1 MNKKLHF
8 LSGLPR
14 SGSTVLAAILNQN
27 PQTHV
32 STTSGLTEALGSLV
46 NAWDG
51 GILGGTDPNRERLV
65 QTMRGTIDAFYET
78 TDKPVVVDKSRG
90 WPAPAIINTM
100 SKVIGNKPK
109 IIATVRSVPDCM
121 ASFTRVAKPDN
132 LDEFMQTSPL
142 TDHLKESYM
151 NLQQGLE
158 AAPECFLI
166 VEYDDLIE
174 NPKKELERVHE
185 FIGLKPFAYDFN
197 NIDGES
203 VKENDENI
211 HGVAGLHDIKPK
223 LEKQVREDPKI
234 TLGAYY
240 NDYCQPE
247 FWLETPRTVREEHD
261 LDRQLEV
268 GKRGDFVEG
277 RRLMEKLA
285 LEEPNNLR
293 ATYNS
298 GWYLHNE
305 GKILESYKA
314 MDEGRKIGVFGN
326 TPPAVPTT
334 QWDGESKGVVLL
346 NLEGGLGDQI
356 HQIRYAKNIADR
368 GCTVIVACSGQL
380 VQLFTEVAGVTAVVQ
395 HEATFGVYHDYWVA
409 GMSAIVPL
417 GLELNDL
424 SGKPYIYKDSF
435 TSGSFCKKGVERA
448 AKKRIGLR
456 WQAGI
461 QFEHEHNKTFPYE
474 LMFEAVKGIDAEFIS
489 LQRDEGAE
497 ARPSW
502 VKEVPLDNWGDT
514 KAAINSCDLVIS
526 ACTSVSHL
534 SAAMGIETW
543 VITPVLPYFLYSMM
557 QGNKTPYYNDMKLF
571 RQEEFGKWEAPF
583 EKIKNKLQFE
593 QEKITFDVA
602 PEAVLYCI

>member
-1 MNKKLHF
+1 MNKTLHF

-27 PQTHV
+27 PETHV
-32 STTSGLTEALGSLV
+32 STTSGLTGALGSLV
-46 NAWDG
+46 SAWKG
-51 GILGGTDPNRERLV
+51 GILGGTDPDKERLV

-78 TDKPVVVDKSRG
+78 TNKPVVIDKSRG
-90 WPAPAIINTM
+90 WPTPNIMQTM
-100 SKVIGNKPK
+100 ARVIGDKPK

-121 ASFTRVAKPDN
+121 ASFVRVAKPEN

-142 TDHLKESYM
+142 TAHLKESYIH
-151 NLQQGLE
+151 LEQGIA
-158 AAPECFLI
+158 AAPECFLV
-166 VEYDDLIE
+166 VEYDDLID
-174 NPKKELERVHE
+174 NPEKELDRIHE
-185 FIGLKPFAYDFN
+185 FLGLEPFAYDFD

-203 VKENDENI
+203 VKEDDEKI

-223 LEKQVREDPKI
+223 LEKQHREDPKI

-247 FWLETPRTVREEHD
+247 FWLETPRTVQVEHD
-261 LDRQLEV
+261 LDRQLAA

-277 RRLMEKLA
+277 RRLMEKLKQ
-285 LEEPNNLR
+285 EEPDNLR

-298 GWYLHNE
+298 GWYLHNQ
-305 GKILESYKA
+305 GKILDAYKA
-314 MDEGRKIGVFGN
+314 MDEGRKVGVFGN
-326 TPPAVPTT
+326 AAPDVPTDK
-334 QWDGESKGVVLL
+334 WDGVSKGVVLL

-380 VQLFTEVAGVTAVVQ
+380 VQLFTKVEGVTAVIQ
-395 HEATFGVYHDYWVA
+395 HEAAFGVFHDFWVA

-424 SGKPYIYKDSF
+424 SGKPYIHRN
-435 TSGSFCKKGVERA
+435 GVERA
-448 AKKRIGLR
+448 AKKRVGLR
-456 WQAGI
+456 WQAGTL
-461 QFEHEHNKTFPYE
+461 FEHEHNKTFPYE
-474 LMFEAVKGIDAEFIS
+474 LMFEAVKGLDVEFIS
-489 LQRDEGAE
+489 LQRDEGEE

-514 KAAINSCDLVIS
+514 KAAIDSCDLVIS

-534 SAAMGIETW
+534 SAAMGVETW
-543 VITPVLPYFLYSMM
+543 VITPVLPYFLYSIVW
-557 QGNKTPYYNDMKLF
+557 GDRTPYYNDMKLF

-583 EKIKNKLQFE
+583 NLIKKQLQPKKEIEFN
-593 QEKITFDVA
+593 IV
-602 PEAVLYCI
+602 PSSVLYCV

>member
-1 MNKKLHF
+1 MDKQLHF

-27 PQTHV
+27 PETHV
-32 STTSGLTEALGSLV
+32 STTSGLTGALGSLV
-46 NAWDG
+46 NAWSG
-51 GILGGTDPNRERLV
+51 GILEGTDPDRERLA

-78 TDKPVVVDKSRG
+78 IDKPVVIDKSRG
-90 WPAPAIINTM
+90 WPSPNIM
-100 SKVIGNKPK
+100 QSMGKVLGREPK

-121 ASFTRVAKPDN
+121 ASFVRVAKPDN
-132 LDEFMQTSPL
+132 LDEFMQESPL
-142 TDHLKESYM
+142 KDHLKESYVQ
-151 NLQQGLE
+151 LDQGIS

-166 VEYDDLIE
+166 VEYDDLID
-174 NPKKELERVHE
+174 NPEKELDRIHE
-185 FIGLKPFAYDFN
+185 FLGLEPFTYDFN

-203 VKENDENI
+203 VKEDDEAI
-211 HGVAGLHDIKPK
+211 HGVAGLHDIKTK

-240 NDYCQPE
+240 NDYCQSE
-247 FWLETPRTVREEHD
+247 FWLETPRTVRVEHD
-261 LDRQLEV
+261 LDRQLAA
-268 GKRGDFVEG
+268 GKRGDFTEG
-277 RRLMEKLA
+277 WRLAEKLRK
-285 LEEPNNLR
+285 EEPNNLR
-293 ATYNS
+293 AIYNR
-298 GWYLHNE
+298 GWYLHSQS
-305 GKILESYKA
+305 KILESYKA

-326 TPPAVPTT
+326 SAPSVPTS
-334 QWDGESKGVVLL
+334 QWDGKAKGVVLL

-380 VQLFTEVAGVTAVVQ
+380 VQLFTEIEGVTAVIQ
-395 HEATFGVYHDYWVA
+395 HEAAFGVYHDFWVA

-435 TSGSFCKKGVERA
+435 TSRSFCKDGVERA

-456 WQAGI
+456 WQAGT

-489 LQRDEGAE
+489 LQRDEGAD
-497 ARPSW
+497 ARPVW

-514 KAAINSCDLVIS
+514 KVAIDSCDLVIS

-534 SAAMGIETW
+534 SAAMGVETW

-557 QGNKTPYYNDMKLF
+557 WGDRTPYYNNMKLF

-583 EKIKNKLQFE
+583 NLIKKQLHPKKEIEFN
-593 QEKITFDVA
+593 TA
-602 PEAVLYCI
+602 PSSVLYCI